1 MAKDGTMRG
10 GARVGSG
17 RKSKA
22 LTEKIGNGLA
32 ASVIE
37 LPEPGWRHRL
47 LNFRSRK
54 RSAERTCLR

>member
-22 LTEKIGNGLA
+22 LAEKIDSGLA
-32 ASVIE
+32 ATVIDLPDIQSPNPASVLE
-37 LPEPGWRHRL
+37 
-47 LNFRSRK
+47 
-54 RSAERTCLR
+54 